1 MRECGIASD
10 FIFGKCLKHVFVFRE
25 TRPVRDASGARGRG
39 GGRGE
44 RGRGVDRGKR
54 GHNSHLVQTQ
64 GLFSEGAGALNVK
77 RQISRGKESSF
88 GFRVNFFHFPFL

>member
-1 MRECGIASD
+1 MREWIASD
-10 FIFGKCLKHVFVFRE
+10 FFFFGADLNVSFFFLR
-25 TRPVRDASGARGRG
+25 RDARPARDVSGTRGRG

-44 RGRGVDRGKR
+44 RGRGIDRGKR

-77 RQISRGKESSF
+77 RQISRCEF
-88 GFRVNFFHFPFL
+88 YFFIPS